1 MKSAILKISSIV
13 CVVLLVL
20 TATTSTSCKK
30 DKTCHGKVHVID
42 TNNAVV
48 AGATV
53 VLDAPA
59 QGGDI
64 TYTGTTDGS
73 GDVTFEVTLPA
84 IFDVTATKATYP
96 GQAGTGVIRL
106 DEPGKEDQVTV
117 TIQP

>member
-1 MKSAILKISSIV
+1 MKTAILKISSIV
-13 CVVLLVL
+13 CVVLLFL

-30 DKTCHGKVHVID
+30 DKTCHGKVHVVD
-42 TNNAVV
+42 TNNAVIS
-48 AGATV
+48 GATV

-64 TYTGTTDGS
+64 SYTGSTDGS

-84 IFDVTATKATYP
+84 IFDVTATKT
-96 GQAGTGVIRL
+96 GVGTGTGVIRL

-117 TIQP
+117 IIQ